1 MAVHRILFLS
11 AFVSGMLAHPA
22 ASAVT
27 GEATVCADFDG
38 NGTVDHDDF
47 DLLVSGFGTRSGE
60 PGFRSEL
67 DLDGDGRV
75 AFSDFFLFA
84 SAFTGTEAAQGAL
97 PATSTDWYR
106 AFAEWDEEHG
116 ERYLDGRD
124 GGTFAWAPSG
134 YVQRM
139 YLNLYRTFGETIW
152 LDKLAAQVDR
162 ILEARSDVPPYET
175 YDPRYV
181 DGYKGWGQAR
191 YTQYEPEYTEWFSD
205 DGLIISPIAAFVE
218 LVWQDPTLHPA
229 YKTRADEFLRIVEE
243 DVIAKWHANWE
254 ADPGWTAEDDSRY
267 GENGGYHLY
276 EWSGWKN
283 QPLNMYLS
291 FADALVT
298 LRRLSGSP
306 YYRPHGEAFG
316 PFYADQSEQMLR
328 FFHDQLQYDAEADAY
343 TWKYGPHSAWP
354 DLMEDVGHGFIDI
367 QAALQGVRSGLS
379 FTERDLARMANTFV
393 HKVWN
398 GSLEEPA
405 FAYYV
410 DGVPN
415 DLDEARGHWGWGFL
429 YLAGYDYRIRES
441 MAAYFEEEVSIQEQ
455 AAYIA
460 ATAAMLGIAAQLHD
474 RWAPGAPLQPEVVCG
489 GADLR
494 ISWRPPAADADGT
507 ALTGLRGYIVYRAPG
522 PEGPFHRLHEAPLDE
537 TRYVDPNAAS
547 ESYAYR
553 ITAVDYKRPPNEG
566 PPSKTV
572 SALAG
577 GAG

>member
-1 MAVHRILFLS
+1 
-11 AFVSGMLAHPA
+11 
-22 ASAVT
+22 
-27 GEATVCADFDG
+27 
-38 NGTVDHDDF
+38 
-47 DLLVSGFGTRSGE
+47 
-60 PGFRSEL
+60 
-67 DLDGDGRV
+67 
-75 AFSDFFLFA
+75 
-84 SAFTGTEAAQGAL
+84 
-97 PATSTDWYR
+97 
-106 AFAEWDEEHG
+106 
-116 ERYLDGRD
+116 
-124 GGTFAWAPSG
+124 
-134 YVQRM
+134 
-139 YLNLYRTFGETIW
+139 
-152 LDKLAAQVDR
+152 
-162 ILEARSDVPPYET
+162 
-175 YDPRYV
+175 
-181 DGYKGWGQAR
+181 
-191 YTQYEPEYTEWFSD
+191 
-205 DGLIISPIAAFVE
+205 
-218 LVWQDPTLHPA
+218 
-229 YKTRADEFLRIVEE
+229 
-243 DVIAKWHANWE
+243 
-254 ADPGWTAEDDSRY
+254 
-267 GENGGYHLY
+267 
-276 EWSGWKN
+276 
-283 QPLNMYLS
+283 
-291 FADALVT
+291 
-298 LRRLSGSP
+298 
-306 YYRPHGEAFG
+306 
-316 PFYADQSEQMLR
+316 
-328 FFHDQLQYDAEADAY
+328 
-343 TWKYGPHSAWP
+343 
-354 DLMEDVGHGFIDI
+354 MEDVGHGFIDI

-379 FTERDLARMANTFV
+379 FTERDLVRMANTFV

-474 RWAPGAPLQPEVVCG
+474 RWAPGAPLQPEVVCC